1 LSELRS
7 NPLVA
12 KSFEVTGIVQ
22 NDVSKYHSTLRHIL
36 EKNEIPNNVLDDLN
50 EADELQ
56 EMFVGDDDSDD
67 SDYDSEMT
75 EIMTESDE
83 EVSMESDV
91 LSSSSSEEV
100 VASTS
105 RAASNPLKR
114 KRTVEVDASTSKSSE
129 IASNPKKRKRTKE
142 ADLSTSSSSSEDEL
156 AILSTSSIDEDEVV
170 VVPKANKNKRKRAEI
185 DLSDREEVSSDKRV
199 TRGQIKKTKK

>member
-1 LSELRS
+1 M
-7 NPLVA
+7 
-12 KSFEVTGIVQ
+12 
-22 NDVSKYHSTLRHIL
+22 RHIL

-56 EMFVGDDDSDD
+56 EMFVGSDDDSDN
-67 SDYDSEMT
+67 DSELT

-83 EVSMESDV
+83 EVSMESDA
-91 LSSSSSEEV
+91 LSSSSGEEV

-114 KRTVEVDASTSKSSE
+114 KRTVEVVASTSKSSK
-129 IASNPKKRKRTKE
+129 ISSNPKKRKRTEE
-142 ADLSTSSSSSEDEL
+142 AELSTSSSSSEDEL

-185 DLSDREEVSSDKRV
+185 DLSDREEDSLDKRV